1 MKNTKIIPLWSKR
14 AQKKLIDKGMT
25 KKELANKLGVNYTQM
40 CNVLTG
46 YVYNETITNKIC
58 EFLGVTR

>member
-1 MKNTKIIPLWSKR
+1 MKKNTPLWSKR

-25 KKELANKLGVNYTQM
+25 KKELAGALGVNYTQM

-46 YVYNETITNKIC
+46 YVYNEDMTIKIC